1 MRMSRPGGL
10 GAGPHVFF
18 GLDWPAVCQQK
29 GGMMGTTKGGT
40 FLQPAKER
48 LFSIIT
54 FFPVCLQGRILHEYL
69 FKGLIVVACRERF
82 FLTNRGREGIVHL

>member
-18 GLDWPAVCQQK
+18 DLDWPAVCQQK
-29 GGMMGTTKGGT
+29 GVMMGTTLGGT

-48 LFSIIT
+48 LF
-54 FFPVCLQGRILHEYL
+54 LLLHIFL
-69 FKGLIVVACRERF
+69 CAFKGVFCMNIYLKV
-82 FLTNRGREGIVHL
+82 